1 VVFFGCCL
9 LVFLRVMEYYSG
21 ILFLTTNRPGQLD
34 EAIKSRVHSVLLY
47 NTLTLEQTR
56 EIFNINI
63 ERLEY
68 IEQRRRKAASDDPK
82 GYLPLQAD
90 RTGLLAFAEKHW
102 KKHDLDERG
111 RWNGR
116 QIRNAFISA
125 AALARSDATHGD
137 EGREEKVHVAVLTER
152 HFETVASS
160 ITAFDRYMAS
170 ARGALDSERAA
181 DRLDRHDH
189 FDSGEED
196 SGLPARNRRQ
206 ARNSRSPR
214 VSVTRATSNGAGNT
228 TPSVA
233 NHYTQPPPTQ
243 PAPPPPFYGMAALQ
257 PQHAF
262 AASSPQQY
270 AGVYPYAAQV
280 PNFAAPVGA
289 GAVPTWPQTLHST
302 HPYANAQG
310 EQQFVALGQQQA
322 SNMADP
328 RMMTTSAP
336 GAATLP
342 LRPGAQDRVGDVG
355 ASQLGLRE
363 SGQDGQGDAGGMLA

>member
-1 VVFFGCCL
+1 
-9 LVFLRVMEYYSG
+9 MEYYSG

-56 EIFNINI
+56 EIFSINI
-63 ERLEY
+63 GRLEY
-68 IEQRRRKAASDDPK
+68 IERRRKAASDDPK

-125 AALARSDATHGD
+125 AALARSDATHG
-137 EGREEKVHVAVLTER
+137 EGHEEKVHVAVLTER

-160 ITAFDRYMAS
+160 ITAFDKYMAG

-181 DRLDRHDH
+181 DRLDRHDR
-189 FDSGEED
+189 FYSGED
-196 SGLPARNRRQ
+196 SGLPAGNRH

-214 VSVTRATSNGAGNT
+214 VSVTRTTANGAGT
-228 TPSVA
+228 TPTVA
-233 NHYTQPPPTQ
+233 NHYTPPPTQ

-257 PQHAF
+257 PQPVF
-262 AASSPQQY
+262 AASPPQQF
-270 AGVYPYAAQV
+270 AGAYPYAAQV
-280 PNFAAPVGA
+280 PSFAAAVAA
-289 GAVPTWPQTLHST
+289 GAVPSWPQTLHST
-302 HPYANAQG
+302 HPHAAQG
-310 EQQFVALGQQQA
+310 EQQFAALGQQHA

-342 LRPGAQDRVGDVG
+342 LTPGAQGRVGGVG
-355 ASQLGLRE
+355 GSQLGLRE
-363 SGQDGQGDAGGMLA
+363 SAQDGLGDAAGMLA